1 MSTTVLKPIVIDLPD
16 RGLCAIDYI
25 DYFDEGRYGADNIHF
40 VSRFDN
46 LNDIAAQMDKC
57 LALQSTEGSLI
68 HVNRLHVPNKWIEPL
83 QDQDEKYPQ
92 RAQYAIRFMLRIRF
106 FGDFGYLDIGAKW
119 DKKLTAAAAKILM
132 NEDLTSGD
140 EETLTNDDFFKILPD
155 QLKVVNS
162 CWLSYRDATEILN
175 ILKGEKGELVNAKNQ
190 ALVSSPISYT
200 GNEKYVQE
208 TNSMTTMSVA
218 ESEALNLTYLTD
230 GESSIT
236 DGNGTLKA

>member
-57 LALQSTEGSLI
+57 LSLQSTEGSLI
-68 HVNRLHVPNKWIEPL
+68 HINRLHVPNKWIEPL
-83 QDQDEKYPQ
+83 EDHDEKYPQ

-119 DKKLTAAAAKILM
+119 NK
-132 NEDLTSGD
+132 ELTSAAEEALESD
-140 EETLTNDDFFKILPD
+140 EDDIFFRILPN
-155 QLKVVNS
+155 QLEVVNS
-162 CWLSYRDATEILN
+162 CWLSYRDATEILK
-175 ILKGEKGELVNAKNQ
+175 ILKGKSDNPKNQ
-190 ALVSSPISYT
+190 ALVSPPYISYT

-208 TNSMTTMSVA
+208 TNTVAAMSAA
-218 ESEALNLTYLTD
+218 EIEALNLTYLTD

-236 DGNGTLKA
+236 DGDGALKV

>member
-57 LALQSTEGSLI
+57 LSLQSTEGSLI
-68 HVNRLHVPNKWIEPL
+68 HINRLHVPNKWIEPL
-83 QDQDEKYPQ
+83 QDLDEIYPQ

-119 DKKLTAAAAKILM
+119 NDKLTTAAKDAF
-132 NEDLTSGD
+132 ESDDDDLI
-140 EETLTNDDFFKILPD
+140 FRILPN
-155 QLKVVNS
+155 QLEVVNS

-175 ILKGEKGELVNAKNQ
+175 ILKGESTNVKNQ

-208 TNSMTTMSVA
+208 TNSMTAMSAA
-218 ESEALNLTYLTD
+218 EIEALNLTYLTD

-236 DGNGTLKA
+236 DGDGALKA

>member
-57 LALQSTEGSLI
+57 LSLQSTEGSLI
-68 HVNRLHVPNKWIEPL
+68 HINRLHVPNKWIEPL

-119 DKKLTAAAAKILM
+119 NK
-132 NEDLTSGD
+132 
-140 EETLTNDDFFKILPD
+140 TLTGAAEEALESDEDDIFFRILPD
-155 QLKVVNS
+155 QLEVVNS
-162 CWLSYRDATEILN
+162 CWLSYRDATEILK
-175 ILKGEKGELVNAKNQ
+175 ILKGKSDNAKNQ
-190 ALVSSPISYT
+190 ALVSSHISYT

-208 TNSMTTMSVA
+208 TNTVAAMSAA
-218 ESEALNLTYLTD
+218 EIEALNLTYLTD

-236 DGNGTLKA
+236 DGDGALKA

>member
-46 LNDIAAQMDKC
+46 LNDIAVQMDKC
-57 LALQSTEGSLI
+57 LSLQTTEGSLI
-68 HVNRLHVPNKWIEPL
+68 HINRLHVPNKWIEPL
-83 QDQDEKYPQ
+83 QDLDEMYPQ

-119 DKKLTAAAAKILM
+119 DDTLTTAAKEALESD
-132 NEDLTSGD
+132 EDD
-140 EETLTNDDFFKILPD
+140 IFFKILPD
-155 QLKVVNS
+155 QLEVVNS
-162 CWLSYRDATEILN
+162 CWLSHRDATEILK
-175 ILKGEKGELVNAKNQ
+175 ILKGKSTNAKNQ
-190 ALVSSPISYT
+190 ALVSSRISYT
-200 GNEKYVQE
+200 GNEKYEQE
-208 TNSMTTMSVA
+208 TNSMTPMSL
-218 ESEALNLTYLTD
+218 EEIEALNLTYLTD

-236 DGNGTLKA
+236 DGEGALKA

>member
-46 LNDIAAQMDKC
+46 LNDIAAQMGKC
-57 LALQSTEGSLI
+57 LSLQSTEGSLI
-68 HVNRLHVPNKWIEPL
+68 HINRLHVPNKWIEPL

-119 DKKLTAAAAKILM
+119 NK
-132 NEDLTSGD
+132 
-140 EETLTNDDFFKILPD
+140 TLTGAAEEALESDEDDIFFRILPD
-155 QLKVVNS
+155 QLEVVNS
-162 CWLSYRDATEILN
+162 CWLSYRDATEILK
-175 ILKGEKGELVNAKNQ
+175 ILKGKSDNAKNQ
-190 ALVSSPISYT
+190 ALVSHPYISYT

-208 TNSMTTMSVA
+208 TNSVTAMSAA
-218 ESEALNLTYLTD
+218 EIEALNLTYLTD

-236 DGNGTLKA
+236 DGDGALKA

>member
-46 LNDIAAQMDKC
+46 LNDIAIQMDKC
-57 LALQSTEGSLI
+57 LSLQTTEGSLI
-68 HVNRLHVPNKWIEPL
+68 HINRLHVPNNWIEPL

-106 FGDFGYLDIGAKW
+106 FGDFGYLDIGTKW
-119 DKKLTAAAAKILM
+119 DKILTAAAKEALESD
-132 NEDLTSGD
+132 EDD
-140 EETLTNDDFFKILPD
+140 IFFKILPD
-155 QLKVVNS
+155 QLEVVNS
-162 CWLSYRDATEILN
+162 CWLSHRDATEILK
-175 ILKGEKGELVNAKNQ
+175 ILRGESDNPKNQ
-190 ALVSSPISYT
+190 ALVSHPYISYT

-208 TNSMTTMSVA
+208 TNSVTPMSS
-218 ESEALNLTYLTD
+218 EEIEALNLTYLTD

-236 DGNGTLKA
+236 DGDGALKA

>member
-57 LALQSTEGSLI
+57 LSLQTTEGSLI
-68 HVNRLHVPNKWIEPL
+68 HINRLHVPNKWIEPL
-83 QDQDEKYPQ
+83 QDLDEMYPQ

-119 DKKLTAAAAKILM
+119 DEVLTAAAKEAF
-132 NEDLTSGD
+132 
-140 EETLTNDDFFKILPD
+140 EEGKFFRIFPN

-200 GNEKYVQE
+200 GKEKYVQE
-208 TNSMTTMSVA
+208 TNSMAPMSPKEV
-218 ESEALNLTYLTD
+218 EALNLTYLTD

-236 DGNGTLKA
+236 DGDGALKA

>member
-46 LNDIAAQMDKC
+46 LNDIAVQMDKC
-57 LALQSTEGSLI
+57 LSLQSTEGSLI

-83 QDQDEKYPQ
+83 RDQDEKYPQ

-119 DKKLTAAAAKILM
+119 NKELTTAAKEAL
-132 NEDLTSGD
+132 
-140 EETLTNDDFFKILPD
+140 EEGKFFRIFPN
-155 QLKVVNS
+155 QLEVVNS

-190 ALVSSPISYT
+190 ALVSSHISYT

-208 TNSMTTMSVA
+208 TNSMTAMSAA
-218 ESEALNLTYLTD
+218 EIEALNLTYLTD

-236 DGNGTLKA
+236 DGDGVLKA

>member
-46 LNDIAAQMDKC
+46 LNDIAVQMDKC
-57 LALQSTEGSLI
+57 LSLQSTEGSLI

-83 QDQDEKYPQ
+83 RDQDEKYPQ

-119 DKKLTAAAAKILM
+119 DETLTAAAAKILM

-162 CWLSYRDATEILN
+162 CWLSHRDATEILK
-175 ILKGEKGELVNAKNQ
+175 ILKGESDNPKNQ
-190 ALVSSPISYT
+190 ALVSHPYISYT

-208 TNSMTTMSVA
+208 TNSMAPMSPEEV
-218 ESEALNLTYLTD
+218 EALNLTYLTD

-236 DGNGTLKA
+236 DGDGALKA

>member
-40 VSRFDN
+40 ISRFDN

-57 LALQSTEGSLI
+57 LSLQSTKGSLI
-68 HVNRLHVPNKWIEPL
+68 HINRLHVPNKWIEPL

-119 DKKLTAAAAKILM
+119 NEELTGAAKEALESD
-132 NEDLTSGD
+132 EDD
-140 EETLTNDDFFKILPD
+140 IFFKILPN
-155 QLKVVNS
+155 QLEIVNS
-162 CWLSYRDATEILN
+162 CWLSYRDAVEILN
-175 ILKGEKGELVNAKNQ
+175 VLKGESTNTKNQ
-190 ALVSSPISYT
+190 TLVSTPISYT
-200 GNEKYVQE
+200 GNEKYEQE
-208 TNSMTTMSVA
+208 TNSIMPMSA
-218 ESEALNLTYLTD
+218 EEIEAANLAYLTD

-236 DGNGTLKA
+236 DGDGVLKA